1 MSKAERM
8 SFDMIDATCPVV
20 DKLMKECISNIKMDL
35 DEYHDIDGD
44 KYIES
49 HIDDMVR
56 SIKEMAT
63 EKLREALIDAC
74 QRIVDL
80 ERGRE

>member
-1 MSKAERM
+1 
-8 SFDMIDATCPVV
+8 
-20 DKLMKECISNIKMDL
+20 MDL
-35 DEYHDIDGD
+35 DEYQDIDGD